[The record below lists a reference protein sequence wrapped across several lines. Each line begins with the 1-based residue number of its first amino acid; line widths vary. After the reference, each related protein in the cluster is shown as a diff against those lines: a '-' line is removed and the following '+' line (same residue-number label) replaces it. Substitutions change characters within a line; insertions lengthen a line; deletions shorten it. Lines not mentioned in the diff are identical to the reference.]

1 MATNDRIKVTVAKK
15 MDETEIWVETMTNKY
30 NQERQIQ
37 INDTYFVKDTDE
49 LRYGRR
55 GININ
60 IIDVPA
66 VIEAISKAYEEE
78 TGKKLVVTRV

>member
-1 MATNDRIKVTVAKK
+1 MATNDRVKVAVAKK
-15 MDETEIWVETMTNKY
+15 MDETEIWVESMTNRS

-37 INDTYFVKDTDE
+37 INETYFPKDSDE
-49 LRYGRR
+49 LAYGRR

-66 VIEAISKAYEEE
+66 VIEAISEIYEEE
-78 TGKKLVVTRV
+78 TGKKLETE